1 VENQRK
7 LISFNQTRFFKVL
20 YLNNLKQMQ
29 IILSNGFTEKEL
41 SLYKNNVY
49 RNILTMFILLI
60 SAAQNFG
67 YTIDVSQK
75 EIVLYLLKADS
86 KINSEE
92 FVPNEEIEKKLV
104 SLWGDKAIQQS
115 LEHKMEIGLED
126 SAE

>member
-1 VENQRK
+1 MGLQK
-7 LISFNQTRFFKVL
+7 K
-20 YLNNLKQMQ
+20 
-29 IILSNGFTEKEL
+29 
-41 SLYKNNVY
+41 NVY